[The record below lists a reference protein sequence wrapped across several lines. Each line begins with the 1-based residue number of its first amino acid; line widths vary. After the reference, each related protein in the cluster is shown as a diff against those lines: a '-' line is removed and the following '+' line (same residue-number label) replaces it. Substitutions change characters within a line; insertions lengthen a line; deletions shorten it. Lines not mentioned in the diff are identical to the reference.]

1 MYGGSHSWTAI
12 QEDQLL
18 GLLQANSSIYVYVS
32 TLDIQY
38 EYFDLDVH
46 LWDIRINWFNRRKQ
60 HN

>member
-18 GLLQANSSIYVYVS
+18 GLLQAISSICMYVI

-46 LWDIRINWFNRRKQ
+46 LWDIRIN
-60 HN
+60 

>member
-1 MYGGSHSWTAI
+1 MYGGSHLWTAI

-18 GLLQANSSIYVYVS
+18 GLLQAISSICVYVI

-46 LWDIRINWFNRRKQ
+46 LWDIRIN
-60 HN
+60 